1 MFWKKK
7 TPDAPLGVPLQDL
20 ELMLGPTTIKARRKG
35 DNILLAKH
43 DHYTVKVEV
52 LPADERESVRIPF

>member
-20 ELMLGPTTIKARRKG
+20 KLMLGLTTIKVRRKG
-35 DNILLAKH
+35 DRLA
-43 DHYTVKVEV
+43 
-52 LPADERESVRIPF
+52 